1 MDYREVWDNCLQ
13 IIRDNIPESSYR
25 TWFEPIR
32 PVRLEGST
40 LTIQVPSGFFP
51 EYIEAHY
58 IDILRSS
65 MKRVIGKDAKLV
77 YEVSVVKNSTV
88 RYPAGR
94 PDSGREDPS

>member
-65 MKRVIGKDAKLV
+65 MKRVIGKDAI
-77 YEVSVVKNSTV
+77 
-88 RYPAGR
+88 RPADLTPG
-94 PDSGREDPS
+94 SSIQT